1 LGHLQ
6 PGDLL
11 AGRYRIQGV
20 IGRGGMSAVY
30 RARDMHFPNIVK
42 LVAVKEMLN
51 TAADPQT
58 RETIMRN
65 FQREA
70 HILAGLSHPSI
81 PHIYDFFSEGDHAY
95 LVLEYIPGKNL
106 ETILNETQG
115 FLPEKQVVEWAIELC
130 DVLHYLHTRQPP
142 VVFRDMKPANVM
154 ITPSG
159 RLVLVDFGIA
169 KLFQLGQ
176 KGTMIGTEGYAAPEQ
191 YRGEA
196 PPSVDIY
203 ALGATLHHL
212 LTKRDPRAEPP
223 FSFHERPIRSINPNV
238 SPELEAIVNRAL
250 AYNPEERF
258 QSAKEMKE
266 ALLNIARKSGVS
278 SLHLGI
284 SDEDMTRG
292 LVGTQTVKEL
302 WRFEAEDEIR
312 GTPMYRNGVV
322 YFGSYDNNLYAVK
335 AEDGKMKWKFPSH
348 GGVVTRPAT
357 DGRLIF
363 FGSED
368 GGLYALEPHFGRQV
382 WRFETKDAVHSSPI
396 VSQGFIFFGSDD
408 GMLYAVHAEKGTSIW
423 TFEAGS
429 AIRSTPHLHK
439 DALYF
444 GTQEGEFYA
453 VSTRGKML
461 WRYRTKRGIVSSPTV
476 AEGTVYFAGLD
487 GVLYALDAQSGW
499 LLWRFRMGK
508 GSVSSPAVH
517 ERYVVLGAADGI
529 VYCVDAHRGR
539 EIWHFQTNHQVPG
552 SPLIYQDTVYIGSAD
567 GNLYSLDLK
576 TGKQLWKFQTQA
588 PITGAPIIAEQMLFF
603 GSLDH
608 NLYALAL

>member
-1 LGHLQ
+1 
-6 PGDLL
+6 
-11 AGRYRIQGV
+11 
-20 IGRGGMSAVY
+20 MSAVY

-81 PHIYDFFSEGDHAY
+81 PHIYDFFSEGNRAY

-106 ETILNETQG
+106 ETILNETEG
-115 FLPEKQVVEWAIELC
+115 FLPERQVLEWAIELC
-130 DVLHYLHTRQPP
+130 DVLQYLHSREPAP

-154 ITPSG
+154 VTPSG

-169 KLFQLGQ
+169 KIFQAGQ

-196 PPSVDIY
+196 TPSVDIY

-212 LTKRDPRAEPP
+212 LTKRDPRTEPP

-250 AYNPEERF
+250 AYNPEDRF
-258 QSAKEMKE
+258 RSAKEMKE
-266 ALLNIARKSGVS
+266 ALLNIARKAGAPSM
-278 SLHLGI
+278 HLI
-284 SDEDMTRG
+284 ASNKEMTRG
-292 LVGTQTVKEL
+292 LIGKQSVQEVWK
-302 WRFEAEDEIR
+302 FEAEDEIR
-312 GTPMYRNGVV
+312 GTPMYQKGIV
-322 YFGSYDNNLYAVK
+322 YIGSYDTNLYAIK

-368 GGLYALEPHFGRQV
+368 GNLYALEPRFGRQV
-382 WRFETKDAVHSSPI
+382 WRFETKGAVHSSPI
-396 VSQGFIFFGSDD
+396 VSEGFIFFGSDD
-408 GMLYAVHAEKGTSIW
+408 GTLYAVHAERGQQIW
-423 TFEAGS
+423 AFEAGG

-439 DALYF
+439 GTLYF

-453 VSTRGKML
+453 VSSRGKML
-461 WRYRTKRGIVSSPTV
+461 WKYRAKRGIVSSPTV
-476 AEGTVYFAGLD
+476 SEETVYFAGLD

-499 LLWRFRMGK
+499 VLWRFRMGK

-517 ERYVVLGAADGI
+517 EQYVVVGAADGI
-529 VYCVDAHRGR
+529 VYCVDSYRGR

-567 GNLYSLDLK
+567 ANLYSLDLK
-576 TGKQLWKFQTQA
+576 TGKLLWKFQTQA

>member
-1 LGHLQ
+1 
-6 PGDLL
+6 
-11 AGRYRIQGV
+11 
-20 IGRGGMSAVY
+20 MSAVY

-81 PHIYDFFSEGDHAY
+81 PHIYDFFSEGNHAY

-106 ETILNETQG
+106 ETILNETEG
-115 FLPEKQVVEWAIELC
+115 FLPERQVLEWAIELC
-130 DVLHYLHTRQPP
+130 DVLHYLHTHKPAP

-169 KLFQLGQ
+169 KLFQFGQ

-196 PPSVDIY
+196 TPLVDIY

-212 LTKRDPRAEPP
+212 LTKRDPRSEPP
-223 FSFHERPIRSINPNV
+223 FSFYERPIRSINPNV
-238 SPELEAIVNRAL
+238 SPEFEAAINRAL

-258 QSAKEMKE
+258 QSAAEMKE
-266 ALLNIARKSGVS
+266 ALLAIARKTGALS
-278 SLHLGI
+278 HMNLGI
-284 SDEDMTRG
+284 SSESITTGLASGEDI
-292 LVGTQTVKEL
+292 KPL
-302 WRFEAEDEIR
+302 WTFEAEDEIR
-312 GTPMYRNGVV
+312 GTPLYHNGAV
-322 YFGSYDNNLYAVK
+322 YIGSYDNNLYAVN
-335 AEDGKMKWKFPSH
+335 AENGSLLWKFATR

-357 DGRLIF
+357 DGHLVY

-368 GGLYALEPHFGRQV
+368 GGLYAVDLRFGRRI
-382 WRFETKDAVHSSPI
+382 WRYETKGAVHSSP
-396 VSQGFIFFGSDD
+396 VLEEGFLFFGSDD
-408 GMLYAVHAEKGTSIW
+408 GFLYALQTERGARVWA
-423 TFEAGS
+423 FDADS
-429 AIRSTPHLHK
+429 AIRSTPYL
-439 DALYF
+439 AQGTLYF
-444 GTQEGEFYA
+444 GTQSGEFYA
-453 VSTRGKML
+453 VSTRGKLL
-461 WRYRTKRGIVSSPTV
+461 WRYRTKRPVVSSPVV

-499 LLWRFRMGK
+499 VLWRFRMGK

-517 ERYVVLGAADGI
+517 GRFVIVGSADGN
-529 VYCVDAHRGR
+529 VYCVDATRGR
-539 EIWHFQTNHQVPG
+539 EIWRFHTQHQVPG
-552 SPLIYQDTVYIGSAD
+552 SPLIHQDIIYIGSAD
-567 GNLYSLDLK
+567 GNLYSLELK
-576 TGKQLWKFQTQA
+576 TGKQLWKFTTNG
-588 PITGAPIIAEQMLFF
+588 PITGAPAISEQMLFF

-608 NLYALAL
+608 YLYALAI